1 MGAAELPAFRRFPD
15 FRGMTP
21 SMTSNQ
27 EEGFNAI
34 QRPERKMAGAPRQQ
48 VYTFFGCESKGFVA
62 NAVEIVHSLDNA
74 LVSAERMNGFGSRP
88 PVAPIRHA
96 FHQRRFLC
104 RVTLCRSS
112 GL

>member
-1 MGAAELPAFRRFPD
+1 
-15 FRGMTP
+15 
-21 SMTSNQ
+21 MTSNQ

-34 QRPERKMAGAPRQQ
+34 QRPERKMSGASRQQ
-48 VYTFFGCESKGFVA
+48 VYAFLGCEAKGFVA
-62 NAVEIVHSLDNA
+62 NAVEILHSLDNA

-96 FHQRRFLC
+96 FRQRRFLC